1 MKLNLRQATLNKIR
15 QLATYLYYGTSFNV
29 VIIEIVKQ
37 KLTLL
42 VSFVVFLEE
51 AITLPSKIITQPTG
65 TSRAFKP
72 ASALKV
78 KKKN

>member
-1 MKLNLRQATLNKIR
+1 M
-15 QLATYLYYGTSFNV
+15 
-29 VIIEIVKQ
+29 Q

-51 AITLPSKIITQPTG
+51 AITLPLKIITQPTG

-72 ASALKV
+72 SSALKI
-78 KKKN
+78 KKRIQLL